1 MALAV
6 TSSTSIVFSSSN
18 RTVQGV
24 QPSSSNFQPSDRSYR
39 APTSLNFSR
48 KRSAAVKA
56 LNGEPKRNDSI
67 VSSAA
72 PAFAPGLRKT
82 TLHTTKEKP
91 VFWPDSKRSVSISTA
106 KQISKVARE

>member
-39 APTSLNFSR
+39 SPTSLYFSR
-48 KRSAAVKA
+48 KRSVAVKA
-56 LNGEPKRNDSI
+56 PNGEPKRNDSI
-67 VSSAA
+67 VSSAE
-72 PAFAPGLRKT
+72 PAFAPVLAKRMLKNLHVMTFPSNMGYKIIGLSNFQN
-82 TLHTTKEKP
+82 TKQ
-91 VFWPDSKRSVSISTA
+91 SRI
-106 KQISKVARE
+106 